1 MQESRLFRIL
11 YHLLQTGHSTAPEL
25 AERLEVSV
33 RTIYRDLDA
42 LSGAGVPL
50 YAERGRGGG
59 IALPERY
66 VLDRTLLS
74 AQEQSQLLAAVQGF
88 CAAEC
93 DSAALPA
100 KLAGLF
106 RTPDAL
112 WVEMDLTGWVQA
124 RPEAELFPTLKQ
136 AILQKR
142 VVTFRYFSGSGHS
155 GVRHVEPVR
164 LVFKDKGW
172 YLYGFCLLREAF
184 RFFKLTRMAE
194 LLVLD
199 ETHTRTLPGR
209 VLAQPLLP
217 ERTLPVTLRFEP
229 GMAYRVYDEFP
240 AGVARDAAGGLLV
253 TADLPDSEALYSY
266 LFSFGSGVEVLAPP
280 AVRAEMARRAEALYK
295 KYRT

>member
-1 MQESRLFRIL
+1 M
-11 YHLLQTGHSTAPEL
+11 
-25 AERLEVSV
+25 
-33 RTIYRDLDA
+33 
-42 LSGAGVPL
+42 PL

-59 IALPERY
+59 IVLPERY

-88 CAAEC
+88 CAAEG

-106 RTPDAL
+106 RTADAP

-124 RPEAELFPTLKQ
+124 RPEPGLFPALKQ

-194 LLVLD
+194 LLVL
-199 ETHTRTLPGR
+199 
-209 VLAQPLLP
+209 
-217 ERTLPVTLRFEP
+217 
-229 GMAYRVYDEFP
+229 
-240 AGVARDAAGGLLV
+240 
-253 TADLPDSEALYSY
+253 
-266 LFSFGSGVEVLAPP
+266 APP
-280 AVRAEMARRAEALYK
+280 AVRAEMARRAEALYQ
-295 KYRT
+295 KYKT